1 MPRVSRLLFVLALA
15 LGVALAIS
23 PARAQI
29 RIEPIPPHVK
39 PRWTPVPGVPQV
51 YYAPNLPTD
60 VFRYRGEYYFFWED
74 YLYKGNKPRG
84 PWKLVQEVPAP
95 FHDIDPA
102 YFKTAK
108 KAKPPAAP
116 PETVAPPEST
126 TPPEAAAPAQPE
138 PTPEAP
144 ASPEAAPAG
153 GPEKPPKVR

>member
-74 YLYKGNKPRG
+74 SLYKGNKPRG

-108 KAKPPAAP
+108 KAKPPTA
-116 PETVAPPEST
+116 
-126 TPPEAAAPAQPE
+126 PPEAAAPAQPE

-153 GPEKPPKVR
+153 GPEKPPKVM